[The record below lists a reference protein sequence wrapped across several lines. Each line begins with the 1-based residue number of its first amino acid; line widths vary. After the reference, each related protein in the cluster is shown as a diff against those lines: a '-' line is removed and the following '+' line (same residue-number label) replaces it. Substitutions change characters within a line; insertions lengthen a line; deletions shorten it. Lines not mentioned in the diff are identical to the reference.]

1 MSKFYLAVLAFPL
14 LAAAA
19 EPSPAVLGK
28 PVAPEKLAQARGGNS
43 NSSQNGTVTGN
54 SATQV
59 VTGNNVIQSG
69 SFADMAGIPIVVQ
82 NSGANVLIQNATIIN
97 LQLK

>member
-1 MSKFYLAVLAFPL
+1 MSPFILAVLSLPL
-14 LAAAA
+14 FAAA

-28 PVAPEKLAQARGGNS
+28 PVAPEQLARARGGNS
-43 NSSQNGTVTGN
+43 NTSQHGTVTGN
-54 SATQV
+54 SAAQV

-97 LQLK
+97 LQFK